1 MAMIHCHDDHQ
12 VVILDQ
18 NLLLSHTYAS
28 TKDWRNTTAAGSRH
42 NLAWRKDLFHVER
55 PFRMTTTT
63 TTVEPT
69 KKKKKKNPKRTYDE
83 AFNDIQNDFLTQLTK
98 AVEIC
103 KSKLSLK
110 NDTSLIQTEHAFNSI
125 PLAHIATEQ
134 CDHKRPI
141 AKILL
146 TDYFLRAS
154 KLGIQTNI
162 LYSHNKDHPSII
174 DTAVSGRTVLPANCR
189 FLWTDMKNSTL
200 LISEGTKYSFIVLD
214 PPWMNKSVR
223 RKHPYNWSDLS
234 DIKNLPIEHLIN
246 RTQSSLVCCWSTNCD
261 KIEDFIKNDLFNKW
275 NCQYLTTWYW
285 LKITQSGEPILDL
298 TSLDKKSYETL
309 ILGYTG
315 DDDRFNSLKGTSKIL
330 CSVPAL
336 IHSTKP
342 ALHLLFQNLIN
353 FPNHEIDHC
362 LELYARNLLPNFTS
376 IGNEVLKHQ
385 SIDLFEEINL

>member
-1 MAMIHCHDDHQ
+1 
-12 VVILDQ
+12 
-18 NLLLSHTYAS
+18 
-28 TKDWRNTTAAGSRH
+28 
-42 NLAWRKDLFHVER
+42 
-55 PFRMTTTT
+55 
-63 TTVEPT
+63 
-69 KKKKKKNPKRTYDE
+69 
-83 AFNDIQNDFLTQLTK
+83 
-98 AVEIC
+98 
-103 KSKLSLK
+103 
-110 NDTSLIQTEHAFNSI
+110 
-125 PLAHIATEQ
+125 
-134 CDHKRPI
+134 KRPI

-315 DDDRFNSLKGTSKIL
+315 DDDRFNSLKGT
-330 CSVPAL
+330 
-336 IHSTKP
+336 
-342 ALHLLFQNLIN
+342 
-353 FPNHEIDHC
+353 
-362 LELYARNLLPNFTS
+362 
-376 IGNEVLKHQ
+376 
-385 SIDLFEEINL
+385 